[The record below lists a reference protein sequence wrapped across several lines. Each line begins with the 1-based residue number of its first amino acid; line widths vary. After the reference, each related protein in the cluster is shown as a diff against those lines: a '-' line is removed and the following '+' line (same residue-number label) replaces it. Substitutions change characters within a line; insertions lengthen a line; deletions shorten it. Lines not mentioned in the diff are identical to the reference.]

1 MTDAP
6 KPRNASRLIA
16 PIFLLVLLVP
26 WYMYNQEIVLDQTQ
40 QFATQTIAVLKYGF
54 GITIWLALAWFV
66 IRLVDVFF
74 WEGFLAAKLGT
85 RVPRLLKDVF
95 AVLVFFIAV
104 TGIVATVFD
113 QNVTEIL
120 ALTGALGFVVGLA
133 LQSMI
138 SDVFQGI
145 ALNIDRP
152 FRIGDW
158 VRVHQR
164 GIPPIIGCVQE
175 VNWRSTR
182 LKMTDNTLIVIPNH
196 RIATLML
203 QNLSL
208 PSERSR
214 FELIFCL
221 DFAVPHERALRIL
234 RAGAL
239 AAKGPLPN
247 PPPKVRVNG
256 VNNFGVEYKV
266 RYWLLPKEMSPNKG
280 RNAIS
285 SSILSHLHQ
294 AGLTLAYQKQDIF
307 YAEMPPRHLSFK
319 TDKKSLLSRIEL
331 FKDLDESEL
340 ATLSDSVAQL
350 SFNADDTIVKRG
362 GNGTSMYILVEGLL
376 NVFAPVS
383 ADGSEIK
390 VAQITPGLFFGEMSL
405 LTGEERSAT
414 VTCQTDAEVYEV
426 TKENVEAL
434 LQKRPELAEL
444 LSRTVAERKMRNE
457 QVGADLNNQEK
468 EEQTQSLADQLLGKM
483 KNFFKFLS

>member
-1 MTDAP
+1 MP
-6 KPRNASRLIA
+6 ESKPQKRTSRLLA
-16 PIFLLVLLVP
+16 PVFLLVLLVP
-26 WYMYNQEIVLDQTQ
+26 WYLYNQEIVDQTQ
-40 QFATQTIAVLKYGF
+40 QFAQQTIDIFKYGF
-54 GITIWLALAWFV
+54 GIAIWMALAWFV
-66 IRLVDVFF
+66 IRVVDVFF
-74 WEGFLAAKLGT
+74 WEGFLVAKLGT
-85 RVPRLLKDVF
+85 KVPRLLKDVF

-158 VRVHQR
+158 VRLHQR
-164 GIPPIIGCVQE
+164 GIPAMIGCVQE

-196 RIATLML
+196 LIATITL

-266 RYWLLPKEMSPNKG
+266 RYWLQPKEMSPNKG

-307 YAEMPPRHLSFK
+307 YAEMPPRHLSFT

-331 FKDLDESEL
+331 FKDLDEGEL
-340 ATLSDSVAQL
+340 GTLSDAVNQL
-350 SFNADDTIVKRG
+350 SFKADDTIVKRG

-383 ADGSEIK
+383 SDGSEIK

-426 TKENVEAL
+426 TKDNVQAL
-434 LQKRPELAEL
+434 LEKRPELAEL
-444 LSRTVAERKMRNE
+444 LSRTVAERKVRNE
-457 QVGADLNNQEK
+457 QVGANLNNEEK
-468 EEQTQSLADQLLGKM
+468 EEQTQSIADQLLGKM

>member
-1 MTDAP
+1 
-6 KPRNASRLIA
+6 
-16 PIFLLVLLVP
+16 LVLLIP
-26 WYMYNQEIVLDQTQ
+26 WYLYNQEVVDQTQ
-40 QFATQTIAVLKYGF
+40 RFAQQTIDILKYGF
-54 GITIWLALAWFV
+54 GITIWMALAWFV
-66 IRLVDVFF
+66 IRVVDVFF
-74 WEGFLAAKLGT
+74 WEGFLVSKLGT
-85 RVPRLLKDVF
+85 KVPRLLKDVF
-95 AVLVFFIAV
+95 AVLIFFIAI

-120 ALTGALGFVVGLA
+120 ALTGALGFVIGLA

-158 VRVHQR
+158 VRLHQR
-164 GIPPIIGCVQE
+164 GIPAMIGCVQE

-182 LKMTDNTLIVIPNH
+182 LKMTDNTLIVMPNH
-196 RIATLML
+196 LIATITL

-214 FELIFCL
+214 FDLVFCL

-266 RYWLLPKEMSPNKG
+266 RYWLLPTEMSPNKG

-307 YAEMPPRHLSFK
+307 YAEMPPRHLSFT

-331 FKDLDESEL
+331 FKDLDENEL
-340 ATLSDSVAQL
+340 STLSDRVKQL
-350 SFNADDTIVKRG
+350 SFKADDTIVKRG

-376 NVFAPVS
+376 SVFAPVS
-383 ADGSEIK
+383 SDGSEIK

-426 TKENVEAL
+426 TKDNVQAL
-434 LQKRPELAEL
+434 LEKRPELAEL
-444 LSRTVAERKMRNE
+444 LSRTVAERKVRNE
-457 QVGADLNNQEK
+457 QVGANLNNQEK

-483 KNFFKFLS
+483 KNFFNFLS